1 MTNKELSVF
10 LLSIK
15 KLLENNL
22 IQDAIE
28 VLDIAIEEKQKLAE
42 KEEK

>member
-1 MTNKELSVF
+1 MTNRELSVF

-15 KLLENNL
+15 KLIENNL